1 MLTNYYGLG
10 VFPVYNELYI
20 VTIMK
25 DNIIKKKFLKRNN
38 KIKKNNDSYYREN
51 LNELSK
57 LITENEW
64 DNFSPNEKWI
74 KSNQVWQKI
83 EKKINPKEFLISN
96 IYKIAAFVGFIII
109 SMAVIISYHNE
120 KQLLVTKKNDN
131 NYRTDNFKVIH
142 NKDKA
147 VMAFILPDC
156 SVVELYENS
165 ELSYPSH
172 FASDKRNVYLKG
184 KAKFKVFKD
193 KTKPFSVF
201 SGNTVTTA
209 LGTVFWVWEKQ
220 ESSVVQVHLLEGKV
234 VIKKLLNGQAGEMLA
249 LLTPG
254 NDYVYNPETINNNI
268 ADNINEKTNIKPAK
282 KQKTNQ
288 NELAA
293 KMFLFDKWAV
303 SRVFD
308 TLNLALNIH
317 IEYPKEQLGSMLY
330 TGVFIPSKM
339 PVKDFLEEMSML
351 NGWSCE
357 QVGTAAF
364 RIVPV
369 TEK

>member
-25 DNIIKKKFLKRNN
+25 DNIIKKIFLKRNN
-38 KIKKNNDSYYREN
+38 KIKKGNDSYYREN
-51 LNELSK
+51 LNELSE

-64 DNFSPNEKWI
+64 NNFSPDEKWI

-83 EKKINPKEFLISN
+83 EKKINPKEFLFFN
-96 IYKIAAFVGFIII
+96 IYKIAAFLGFIII
-109 SMAVIISYHNE
+109 STVVIFSYHNE

-131 NYRTDNFKVIH
+131 NYRTNSFKVIY
-142 NKDKA
+142 NKGKDI
-147 VMAFILPDC
+147 MALILPDR
-156 SVVELYENS
+156 SIVELYQNS

-172 FASDKRNVYLKG
+172 FASNKRNVYLKG

-193 KTKPFSVF
+193 KTRPFSVF

-209 LGTVFWVWEKQ
+209 LGTVFLVWQKQ
-220 ESSVVQVHLLEGKV
+220 DSSVVQVHLFEGKV
-234 VIKKLLNGQAGEMLA
+234 VIKKLQNGQAGEMLA

-254 NDYVYNPETINNNI
+254 NDYVYNPETIKDNTT
-268 ADNINEKTNIKPAK
+268 DNINEKPNTKPVK
-282 KQKTNQ
+282 KHNT
-288 NELAA
+288 NELAV

-317 IEYPKEQLGSMLY
+317 IEYPKEELGSMLY

-357 QVGTAAF
+357 QVGTSAF